1 MGGGFCGSAVSYQL
15 SARSRGSAGEDGG
28 TIDVEDCAGDEA
40 GERSAEEEDGAG
52 DLRDVG
58 GALRRD
64 GGVGASGDGG
74 IIEDGGGHLRVGPA
88 GCDAVGVDSVRG
100 EFGGERL
107 GEGDDGTLGGGV
119 VGVKAF
125 AALAGRGGDEDDVA
139 ASGGRGGIGRAER
152 GADRRG
158 RGTSEHV
165 GGGGGNQAE
174 DAIEIGGD
182 GAVPLGSGHGGDGGG
197 GGRPDVVVGDE
208 DGQGAEGREGVGYE
222 GSAILWRFQ
231 RLLDG

>member
-15 SARSRGSAGEDGG
+15 SARSRGSAGEDGAAV
-28 TIDVEDCAGDEA
+28 DVEDFAGDEA
-40 GERSAEEEDGAG
+40 GERGAEEEDGAG

-64 GGVGASGDGG
+64 GRVGVGGDGG
-74 IIEDGGGHLRVGPA
+74 IVEDGGGHLRVRPA
-88 GCDAVGVDSVRG
+88 GCDAVGVDRVRG
-100 EFGGERL
+100 ELGGERL
-107 GEGDDGTLGGGV
+107 GEGDDGALGGGV
-119 VGVKAF
+119 VSVKAF

-152 GADRRG
+152 GADGCG

-165 GGGGGNQAE
+165 GGGGVNQAE

-197 GGRPDVVVGDE
+197 GGRPDAVVGDE
-208 DGQGAEGREGVGYE
+208 DVEVAEGRESVGDLD
-222 GSAILWRFQ
+222 ILIAN
-231 RLLDG
+231 